1 MKRRAFIASLAS
13 ALFIQRAEAAPTTGI
28 ASWYGGHWHG
38 RKTASGERYNKNQYT
53 CAMNRMPFGTRLSV
67 TDVHTGKNVV
77 VIVNDRIGHPGRL
90 VDLSEAAAKHLGI
103 LKKGLA
109 VVSIK
114 VKGIILP

>member
-1 MKRRAFIASLAS
+1 M
-13 ALFIQRAEAAPTTGI
+13 
-28 ASWYGGHWHG
+28 
-38 RKTASGERYNKNQYT
+38 
-53 CAMNRMPFGTRLSV
+53 
-67 TDVHTGKNVV
+67 